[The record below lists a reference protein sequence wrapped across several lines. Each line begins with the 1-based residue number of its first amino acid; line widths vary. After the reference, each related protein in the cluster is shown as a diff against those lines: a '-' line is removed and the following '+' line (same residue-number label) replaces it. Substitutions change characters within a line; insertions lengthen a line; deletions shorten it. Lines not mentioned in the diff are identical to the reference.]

1 MIDSSNGYEGHA
13 ETFMRWRHPHI
24 GLDIVREWA
33 QRFLPGAMVL
43 ELGCGHGVVSQA
55 LVDAGVTLY
64 AMDASPTL
72 LQTFRK
78 RFPTVQT
85 ECAAAEESAYFD
97 RTFDGVIA
105 VGLIF
110 LLPEDAQRMVLVKVA
125 NALNPGG
132 RFLFTAPQQACTW
145 TDAMTGRE
153 SRSLGADSYEELLR
167 GLGLE
172 VDHGRVDAG
181 ENYYFFAVKP

>member
-1 MIDSSNGYEGHA
+1 MIDLSNGYEEHA
-13 ETFMRWRHPHI
+13 ETFMRWRHARI

-33 QRFLPGAMVL
+33 AAFRPGAAEL
-43 ELGCGHGVVSQA
+43 ELGCGHGVVSQVLA
-55 LVDAGVTLY
+55 DAGLTLY
-64 AMDASPTL
+64 ALDASPTL
-72 LQTFRK
+72 LQAFRQ

-85 ECAAAEESAYFD
+85 DCAAAEESAYFN

-110 LLPEDAQRMVLVKVA
+110 LLPEDAQRIVLIKVA

-132 RFLFTAPQQACTW
+132 RFLFTAPRQACTW
-145 TDAMTGRE
+145 IDAMTGRE
-153 SRSLGADSYEELLR
+153 SRSLGADKYEKLLR

-172 VDHGRVDAG
+172 VDHGRVDEG